1 MGLRARI
8 LLPRPL
14 PEHYVNGIEQGLRR
28 ISADFEPGLFDEE
41 GWDFSLANGYPIRI
55 RYRGPARRLYISFYT
70 NETLIDEKEAE
81 LIGACF
87 KWKPAYAFTIGSYET
102 EPCDH
107 HLLGGLT
114 LLLSEKLRGLID
126 YGGYLSPGRVTDT
139 NKQKELSL
147 SRLRGRLCTV
157 NSYFQYHV
165 SDPLFL
171 RSWLQ
176 HPGFMMI

>member
-8 LLPRPL
+8 LLRKPL
-14 PEHYVNGIEQGLRR
+14 TDNHINVLEQGLRK
-28 ISADFEPGLFDEE
+28 ISTDFEPGLFDEE

-55 RYRGPARRLYISFYT
+55 RYRGPARRLYMSFYT
-70 NETLIDEKEAE
+70 NETIIDEQEAE
-81 LIGACF
+81 MIGAGF
-87 KWKPAYAFTIGSYET
+87 GWKPTYAFTVGTYET

-114 LLLSEKLRGLID
+114 LILAEKMRGLVD
-126 YGGYLSPGRVTDT
+126 YCGYLTPGRVTDSK
-139 NKQKELSL
+139 KQKDLNL
-147 SRLRGRLCTV
+147 TRLRGRLCIV
-157 NSYFQYHV
+157 NGYFQYHV

>member
-14 PEHYVNGIEQGLRR
+14 TEKHIEILEQGLRK
-28 ISADFEPGLFDEE
+28 ISTDFEPGLFDEE

-55 RYRGPARRLYISFYT
+55 RYRGPARRLYMSFYT
-70 NETLIDEKEAE
+70 NETLIDDHEAE
-81 LIGACF
+81 VIGACF
-87 KWKPAYAFTIGSYET
+87 GWKPTYAFTVGSYET
-102 EPCDH
+102 EASDH
-107 HLLGGLT
+107 HLIGGLT
-114 LLLSEKLRGLID
+114 LILAEKLRGLVD
-126 YGGYLSPGRVTDT
+126 YCGFLTPGRLTESQREKIQ
-139 NKQKELSL
+139 NLQ
-147 SRLRGRLCTV
+147 RMRGRLCTV
-157 NSYFQYHV
+157 NGYFQYHV